1 MRRGAR
7 TSLHSFPEPRP
18 TRQER
23 DRHNKRAESARLQ
36 PTCRDITA
44 ALSDATF
51 ALCGLEQGVSRFKAI
66 LDLQDNSRLGKK
78 RLDRVLSNQGVNSM
92 FVLMLTGRL

>member
-1 MRRGAR
+1 MPDSSG
-7 TSLHSFPEPRP
+7 E
-18 TRQER
+18 
-23 DRHNKRAESARLQ
+23 RHNKRAESARVQ

-51 ALCGLEQGVSRFKAI
+51 ALCGLEQGASRFKAI
-66 LDLQDNSRLGKK
+66 LDLQDHSRLGKK